1 MKVKSDA
8 VYSILFQNIM
18 FKIGQLML
26 MIIWN
31 LWINYCL

>member
-26 MIIWN
+26 MII
-31 LWINYCL
+31 